1 MEMIETQ
8 AVYENGML
16 RPLTP
21 LPLKEKQTV
30 ALTITES
37 LGWLDDLLDT
47 EFVEQCR
54 QDSGDAPSL
63 EEVRR
68 LLSAGPGSLSE
79 ALLADRDDQ
88 RY

>member
-1 MEMIETQ
+1 MIETQ
-8 AVYENGML
+8 AVYENGVL
-16 RPLTP
+16 RPLSP
-21 LPLKEKQTV
+21 LPLREKQTV

-37 LGWLDDLLDT
+37 LGWLDDLLDA

-54 QDSGDAPSL
+54 QDPQDAPSL

-79 ALLADRDDQ
+79 AVLANRDDE